1 MRRCRQDRFSSQQG
15 LTLVELIV
23 TSGIVAI
30 IALAISALISV
41 SLAAHESGTQRAALY
56 REGLQ
61 VMERVT
67 DAVRRSTW
75 VAIPNGQAPV
85 RDLLAVSGFINDD
98 DDYYFDDPLFP
109 RIDEDP
115 RKNMND
121 DGFPGLRGIDDDLDG
136 QVDEV
141 VGSSP
146 IDDDEDSSSDE
157 DPVDRLDNDMDGS
170 IDEDPSADINGDGYS
185 GIKGLD
191 DDGDGLVDE
200 HGFRDDDEDGMINED
215 GTNEI
220 IFWVPSGTT
229 LRQDDHLG
237 AIQHILSER
246 VTFFQATQVTS
257 QQILV
262 EITLTAEN
270 GETVR
275 FAEQVCPRNVLQTC
289 GKRVR

>member
-1 MRRCRQDRFSSQQG
+1 MILAGSKYDEIINER
-15 LTLVELIV
+15 E
-23 TSGIVAI
+23 AI
-30 IALAISALISV
+30 AAAAVDTANFDQALQRLA
-41 SLAAHESGTQRAALY
+41 SLSKF
-56 REGLQ
+56 
-61 VMERVT
+61 VV
-67 DAVRRSTW
+67 V
-75 VAIPNGQAPV
+75 
-85 RDLLAVSGFINDD
+85 
-98 DDYYFDDPLFP
+98 
-109 RIDEDP
+109 
-115 RKNMND
+115 
-121 DGFPGLRGIDDDLDG
+121 DDDLDG